1 MELKEWLGD
10 NQLSLD
16 IWKNKYCNNNE
27 NFNSWKH
34 RVSGNN
40 KELEDLIESKK
51 FLFGGRALANRGTNK
66 KGSMFN
72 CYSSGYAPDNIEG
85 LMQLNTNLAL
95 TYKAQGGQGVSL
107 SKIRPKGTPIGNE
120 FKSDGIVPF
129 MEIFNTTTSSIS
141 QGGARKGALM
151 ISLDIMHKEAET
163 FITIKSNEDKIT
175 KANLSLEIN
184 DEFMDAVQ
192 KYYDCGETVVIHES
206 REYNGH
212 PIEYDVVPIKLYK
225 LMVETVYDWGEPGCI
240 FTNRFRNYNLM
251 EFDDDYQIETCNP
264 LTDKNMRI

>member
-1 MELKEWLGD
+1 
-10 NQLSLD
+10 
-16 IWKNKYCNNNE
+16 
-27 NFNSWKH
+27 
-34 RVSGNN
+34 
-40 KELEDLIESKK
+40 
-51 FLFGGRALANRGTNK
+51 
-66 KGSMFN
+66 
-72 CYSSGYAPDNIEG
+72 
-85 LMQLNTNLAL
+85 
-95 TYKAQGGQGVSL
+95 
-107 SKIRPKGTPIGNE
+107 
-120 FKSDGIVPF
+120 
-129 MEIFNTTTSSIS
+129 
-141 QGGARKGALM
+141 M

-192 KYYDCGETVVIHES
+192 KYYDWGETVVIHES